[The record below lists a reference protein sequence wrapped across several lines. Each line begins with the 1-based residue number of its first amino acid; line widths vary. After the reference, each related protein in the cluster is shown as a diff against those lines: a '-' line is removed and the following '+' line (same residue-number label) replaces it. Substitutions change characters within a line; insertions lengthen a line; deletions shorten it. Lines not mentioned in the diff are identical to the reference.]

1 MSDLIS
7 FERMTGSKDEL
18 KALQEVLASVPSFS
32 VKTTGEE
39 PTAKMAK
46 EIYDRQLP
54 EGVPAENRFLFG
66 VYFNH
71 KMIGCLDMIKSYPD
85 DKTVTLSLLLIS
97 DDVQGAGL
105 GSEAFK
111 EAETMVKEWKDFTRL
126 RCEMVRTLDQVM
138 PFWRKMGFRKTNE
151 SIPYEVG
158 SVKSRCV
165 VLEKNLFSRPG
176 QQSSN
181 NQPSRPGT
189 NKKSKFQRNNKNF
202 SQRRNNNDQERSAP
216 SSDSTDEL
224 NSAPVAEVVDQSS
237 DSES

>member
-7 FERMTGSKDEL
+7 FERMTGSKEEL
-18 KALQEVLASVPSFS
+18 LALQEVLASVPSFS

-39 PTAKMAK
+39 PTDKMAK
-46 EIYDRQLP
+46 EIFERKLP
-54 EGVPAENRFLFG
+54 EGVSEENRFLFG

-85 DKTVTLSLLLIS
+85 DKTVTLALLLIS

-111 EAETMVKEWKDFTRL
+111 EAESMIKEWKDFTRL
-126 RCEMVRTLDQVM
+126 RLEMVRTLDQVM

-151 SIPYEVG
+151 SIPYDVG
-158 SVKSRCV
+158 SVKSRSV
-165 VLEKNLFSRPG
+165 VLEKSLFSRPG
-176 QQSSN
+176 QSQ

-202 SQRRNNNDQERSAP
+202 SQRRNNNDQDRSSAP
-216 SSDSTDEL
+216 TENSEESSAT
-224 NSAPVAEVVDQSS
+224 PVVATVDQSP